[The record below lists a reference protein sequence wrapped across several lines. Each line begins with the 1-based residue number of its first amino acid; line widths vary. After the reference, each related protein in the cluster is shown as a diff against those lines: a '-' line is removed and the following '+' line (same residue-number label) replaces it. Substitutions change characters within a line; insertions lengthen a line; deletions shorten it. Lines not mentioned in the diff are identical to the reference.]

1 MAEARAHSTG
11 RSRVSGVVLSL
22 IFPGLGQLLR
32 GRIFAG
38 LLIFLTVVL
47 YFVPLFMKQDI
58 QYNIKPPSMLIAFGV
73 WLFGAM
79 DAFLYRSSFLML
91 ALLVSLFCFGSGFLG
106 AYVILPY
113 LENF

>member
-1 MAEARAHSTG
+1 MAEAHVQTGG
-11 RSRVSGVVLSL
+11 RSRVSGAVLSL

-38 LLIFLTVVL
+38 LLIFFTVVL
-47 YFVPLFMKQDI
+47 YFVPLFMKQEI
-58 QYNIKPPSMLIAFGV
+58 QYDVKTPSVLIAFGV

-91 ALLVSLFCFGSGFLG
+91 ALLVSLFCFGAGFLG